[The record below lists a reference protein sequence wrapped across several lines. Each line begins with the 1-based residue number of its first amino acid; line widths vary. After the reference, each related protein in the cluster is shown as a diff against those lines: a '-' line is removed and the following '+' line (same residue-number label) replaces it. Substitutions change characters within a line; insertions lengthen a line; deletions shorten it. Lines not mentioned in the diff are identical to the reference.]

1 VGNVRNSD
9 SWGENPIGKISLPNQ
24 SCQQRSFQWASI
36 VATVGLLILAGCRT
50 PPPAPIDYRPPPPS
64 EKITSHQVSSGET
77 LFSIAWRYE
86 KDVQKL
92 ARSNGI
98 SYPYTIY
105 QGQQLTLDTT
115 RVPKVT
121 SRPPAS
127 SSKSSSSKGATS
139 KSTSSSPPKTSTQPR
154 PKVTAPP
161 PRKAPILP
169 SNWRWQWPTTGRVVK
184 RFNST
189 SLFKGVDI
197 QSHSGAPVVVAAPGV
212 VVYSGSGLRGYGKL
226 IIVKHSDVF
235 LSAYAHNRKIFVR
248 EGQELKAGQKISEVG
263 GDPSD
268 KKRLYFEI
276 RKDGKPVDPL
286 RYLPKR

>member
-1 VGNVRNSD
+1 M
-9 SWGENPIGKISLPNQ
+9 SLPNQ
-24 SCQQRSFQWASI
+24 SYQQRPFRRASI
-36 VATVGLLILAGCRT
+36 VAAVGLLILAGCRT

-64 EKITSHQVSSGET
+64 EKINSHQVSSGET

-86 KDVQKL
+86 KNVQKL

-105 QGQQLTLDTT
+105 KGQRLTLDTS
-115 RVPKVT
+115 RVSKVA
-121 SRPPAS
+121 SRPSAS
-127 SSKSSSSKGATS
+127 SSKSSSSKTTTS
-139 KSTSSSPPKTSTQPR
+139 KSTVSSPPKTSTKPR

-161 PRKAPILP
+161 PRKAPVLP

-189 SLFKGVDI
+189 SLFKGIDI

-248 EGQELKAGQKISEVG
+248 EGQELKGGQKISEVG
-263 GDPSD
+263 GDPSN